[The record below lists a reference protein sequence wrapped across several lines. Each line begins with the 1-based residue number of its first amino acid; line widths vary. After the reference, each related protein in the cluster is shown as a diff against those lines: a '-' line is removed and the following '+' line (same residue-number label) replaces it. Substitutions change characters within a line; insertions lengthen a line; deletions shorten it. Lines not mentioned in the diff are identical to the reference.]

1 MSVDDLNS
9 VRYLIDSLRRRE
21 TQLFEKLHSP
31 TQSSRKEDI
40 LKIGKDYQ
48 KEHKTV
54 LKLINDL
61 QTLYEVKTQIEE
73 LEKKK

>member
-31 TQSSRKEDI
+31 TQSSRKEEI
-40 LKIGKDYQ
+40 LKIGKYYQ

-54 LKLINDL
+54 LK
-61 QTLYEVKTQIEE
+61 
-73 LEKKK
+73 